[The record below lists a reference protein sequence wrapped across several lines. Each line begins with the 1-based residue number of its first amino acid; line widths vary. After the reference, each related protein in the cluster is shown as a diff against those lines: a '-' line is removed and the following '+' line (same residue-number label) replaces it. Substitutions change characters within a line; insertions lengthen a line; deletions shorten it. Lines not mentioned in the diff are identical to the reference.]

1 MANGDN
7 MSSTSNTVED
17 QSGQLMERIFS
28 ATQPGAV
35 FGTPVAANGYTVI
48 TASEIMAGG
57 GYGFGRGSGPA
68 SAGGQQ
74 AGGSGGQN
82 AQQLGGMGSGGGGGG
97 GSSGRPVAAIV
108 IGPSGVQVQ
117 PIVDITKLGLAGITT
132 WIAILTTLRK
142 IFK

>member
-1 MANGDN
+1 
-7 MSSTSNTVED
+7 MSSTSNPVED

-48 TASEIMAGG
+48 TASEITAGG
-57 GYGFGRGSGPA
+57 GFGFGRGSGPG
-68 SAGGQQ
+68 STDGQKAGESGAQS
-74 AGGSGGQN
+74 GSQM
-82 AQQLGGMGSGGGGGG
+82 GGMGSGGGGGG

-117 PIVDITKLGLAGITT
+117 PIVDVTKLGLAGITT